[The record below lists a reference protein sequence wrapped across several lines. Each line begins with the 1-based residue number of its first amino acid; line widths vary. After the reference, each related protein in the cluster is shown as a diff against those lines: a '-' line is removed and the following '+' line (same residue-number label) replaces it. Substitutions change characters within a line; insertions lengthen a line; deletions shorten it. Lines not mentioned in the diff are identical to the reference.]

1 MDKMSEIV
9 FGSGLRRHASAVVT
23 PGINR
28 AGSPGA
34 TGRDAR
40 TA

>member
-9 FGSGLRRHASAVVT
+9 FGSGVCWHAGAAVT
-23 PGINR
+23 PGVDR